1 MHPIA
6 MLPYISGEIPALG
19 DRVSDRSL
27 RSGIVTRFLFFG
39 DVSELV
45 VECDDGTTG
54 IRYQAADF
62 VLVERASKE
71 TISVSQ

>member
-1 MHPIA
+1 MF
-6 MLPYISGEIPALG
+6 PYISGEIPALG

-45 VECDDGTTG
+45 VEWDDGTTG
-54 IRYQAADF
+54 IRYQPEDF
-62 VLVERASKE
+62 VLVERAPKKA
-71 TISVSQ
+71 VSQ